1 MASFFRTNTGMR
13 FFALPTTQ
21 ADNVNAS
28 RKGIVDLG
36 IVSPAELLD
45 QTKIFPHGTLV
56 CGPLGRTY
64 PIIEALTRQSRL
76 PFVMIG
82 AAADFSDTPL
92 CQMDVQWSYS
102 SMPSHLPAGNGRITL
117 DSEELQ
123 LNYEQISGFTSHLIF
138 LCLGQGLS
146 LTAALLDQLNA
157 AGNYVLISSSPLS
170 CAVSHAGT
178 GNLLTEET
186 LLRTMRCLV
195 ISSII
200 GGGDAQTLL
209 RVLPT
214 FESEQVTNNFD
225 FSTHRENH
233 WTGMMGHHGGTG
245 FRIGQ
250 NRSLVTKPI
259 LSVDDL
265 ICLRSNSQTLVY
277 NQDLLRV
284 WVGVVS

>member
-1 MASFFRTNTGMR
+1 
-13 FFALPTTQ
+13 
-21 ADNVNAS
+21 
-28 RKGIVDLG
+28 
-36 IVSPAELLD
+36 
-45 QTKIFPHGTLV
+45 
-56 CGPLGRTY
+56 
-64 PIIEALTRQSRL
+64 
-76 PFVMIG
+76 
-82 AAADFSDTPL
+82 
-92 CQMDVQWSYS
+92 
-102 SMPSHLPAGNGRITL
+102 MPSHLPAGNGRITL

-195 ISSII
+195 ISSI
-200 GGGDAQTLL
+200 GGGDSQTLL

>member
-1 MASFFRTNTGMR
+1 MASFFHSNTGMR
-13 FFALPTTQ
+13 FLALPTTQ

-36 IVSPAELLD
+36 IVSPAELLSEA
-45 QTKIFPHGTLV
+45 KILPYGTLV
-56 CGPLGRTY
+56 CGSPGRTY
-64 PIIEALTRQSRL
+64 PVIEALTRQSRL
-76 PFVMIG
+76 PFVVIG
-82 AAADFSDTPL
+82 AAADFSDTPF
-92 CQMDVQWSYS
+92 CRMDVQWSYS

-117 DSEELQ
+117 DREELQ

-157 AGNYVLISSSPLS
+157 TGNYVLISSGPLS

-186 LLRTMRCLV
+186 LLRAMRCLV
-195 ISSII
+195 IFSI
-200 GGGDAQTLL
+200 GGGDTQMLL

-214 FESEQVTNNFD
+214 FECEQVTNNFD

-233 WTGMMGHHGGTG
+233 WTGMMGHHGGAG

-250 NRSLVTKPI
+250 NRSLVTKPV
-259 LSVDDL
+259 LSIDDL
-265 ICLRSNSQTLVY
+265 IRLRMNSQVLLY